1 MPTPLPVSHG
11 GNGEAADPCHL
22 PGVVIALDANAAA
35 IAAAESEVE
44 NVAPHSQGSDHAT
57 TAPQPPVGIAEAAS
71 SASTVGKVARPQTYA
86 SDRGVAQASGW
97 VSEVPRQAWALLR
110 KNALL
115 ARRNWAST
123 SMRCFSSLF
132 FLLMIFLVDHG
143 LQARYAMTPYFQD
156 LPDTIS
162 LRREIPGI
170 PKCRQTKSHPSCI
183 TFAYVPAPKDEYVPA
198 TTYPSVDAFAR
209 AMASTVD
216 AGGALCRYKGMG
228 VCDED
233 ACRQA
238 TFDAA
243 HQCFQCCELHR
254 VDRVVGTIMAK
265 NGSRVGSGSSF
276 PIAAENVL
284 GFKSETALDAFLLRS
299 PGLIQGAYIFSSP
312 DRNRT
317 TFLVQHNSTPTQ
329 ARRVWR
335 DPVMLVTT
343 PMQVTASK
351 AIMEEIFAA
360 NLAGN
365 PAKNASGGLFERIL
379 VSLQPFA
386 HPASANIPSFES
398 QVASPYAFMHSRM
411 HAHSR
416 RSRSRPR
423 IPSPRHS
430 WIALHSS
437 DGKHGH
443 ETAATRWS
451 RTKVAIRS
459 SYSFVRPLIAAI
471 EICRDSNRER
481 DSYSFYVKIAVCA
494 TCGSSY

>member
-1 MPTPLPVSHG
+1 MQMPTPLPVIHS
-11 GNGEAADPCHL
+11 GNGEATDPCHL
-22 PGVVIALDANAAA
+22 PGVVLALDANAAA
-35 IAAAESEVE
+35 IAAAAGSEVE
-44 NVAPHSQGSDHAT
+44 NVAPHSQGSDHAA
-57 TAPQPPVGIAEAAS
+57 TAPQPPDGIAEAAS
-71 SASTVGKVARPQTYA
+71 SASTVGKAGRPQTCA
-86 SDRGVAQASGW
+86 SDRGAAQASGW
-97 VSEVPRQAWALLR
+97 VSEVPRQAWALSR

-115 ARRNWAST
+115 ARRNCAST
-123 SMRCFSSLF
+123 MMRCFSSLF

-156 LPDTIS
+156 LPDTNS

-170 PKCRQTKSHPSCI
+170 PKCRRTKGYPSCI

-198 TTYPSVDAFAR
+198 KTYPSVDAFAR

-216 AGGALCRYKGMG
+216 AGDTLCRHKGMG
-228 VCDED
+228 FCDAD

-243 HQCFQCCELHR
+243 HQCSRCCELHR

-365 PAKNASGGLFERIL
+365 PAENASGGLFERIL

-398 QVASPYAFMHSRM
+398 QVASPFAFLHARM

-416 RSRSRPR
+416 LSLTPPYS
-423 IPSPRHS
+423 ISS
-430 WIALHSS
+430 SFLDSLALCQRR
-437 DGKHGH
+437 
-443 ETAATRWS
+443 TR
-451 RTKVAIRS
+451 A
-459 SYSFVRPLIAAI
+459 
-471 EICRDSNRER
+471 
-481 DSYSFYVKIAVCA
+481 
-494 TCGSSY
+494 